1 MEGLGYFCTFMYFIE
16 EDTVCTWESEDN
28 LRHHVDPRCRTQ
40 VFRLAGKC
48 PYPLSISLA
57 LRNSQTPVTR
67 LYPEPNTTKQLG
79 SEAKTPASPL
89 LSRQFQCAAGWHR
102 QFHFWFISMS
112 CCRNPSQPLACGWQ
126 CFPFFSA
133 DMSGFFILLY
143 WDQFTFVCNARKTLP
158 TVSIRK

>member
-1 MEGLGYFCTFMYFIE
+1 MEGLGYFLYIYVFYWGGHSMHMRVRGQLMPPCGSQMPNSALQA
-16 EDTVCTWESEDN
+16 CW
-28 LRHHVDPRCRTQ
+28 Q
-40 VFRLAGKC
+40 V

-143 WDQFTFVCNARKTLP
+143 RDQFTFVCNARKTLP
-158 TVSIRK
+158 TVSVRK